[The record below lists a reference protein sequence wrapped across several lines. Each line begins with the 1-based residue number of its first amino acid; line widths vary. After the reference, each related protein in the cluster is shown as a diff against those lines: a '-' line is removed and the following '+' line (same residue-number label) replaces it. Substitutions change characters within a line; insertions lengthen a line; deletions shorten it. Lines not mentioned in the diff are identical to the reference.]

1 MSLAVGELIGDYEVL
16 GRLGAGGMG
25 EVYKVRHLISQRI
38 EALKLLHDRDLENED
53 SRERFSR
60 EIRVLASLQHP
71 NIAVLHTAL
80 RCGDR
85 LAMVMEF
92 VEGVT
97 LSAKLHTSGLSFSQG
112 LYYISQALT
121 ALAFA
126 HRHGVI
132 HRDVKPSNMI
142 IGADDV
148 LKLVDF
154 GVAMSGR

>member
-38 EALKLLHDRDLENED
+38 EALKLLHDRDVDSLD

-71 NIAVLHTAL
+71 NIAVLHTAVH
-80 RCGDR
+80 CGDR

-92 VEGVT
+92 VEGRT
-97 LSAKLHTSGLSFSQG
+97 LSSQLLPPGLN
-112 LYYISQALT
+112 ITQAL
-121 ALAFA
+121 
-126 HRHGVI
+126 
-132 HRDVKPSNMI
+132 
-142 IGADDV
+142 
-148 LKLVDF
+148 
-154 GVAMSGR
+154 